1 MNRVGLLYG
10 TKEVRTCTQ
19 TPARTHTCVFC
30 DRELSR
36 RVDLSCEHFIENL
49 GTATGIFELSGGSR
63 EKKAWFEEKASKS
76 RGTKE

>member
-36 RVDLSCEHFIENL
+36 RVDLSC
-49 GTATGIFELSGGSR
+49 TATGIFELSGGSR